1 VGTGQHLRSA
11 DPLQSLRWRL
21 RDHLVAAEI
30 DRAVK
35 AGCAKL
41 TNDPTHDRVGRPCSA
56 VPAAGARSNGT
67 TPRPQIALFRSANE
81 LRGIEI
87 DGGSQVDLR

>member
-1 VGTGQHLRSA
+1 MKHFNCIALGLGLASRRVDQRYRSC
-11 DPLQSLRWRL
+11 RRRL
-21 RDHLVAAEI
+21 VR
-30 DRAVK
+30 R
-35 AGCAKL
+35 C
-41 TNDPTHDRVGRPCSA
+41 RRQW
-56 VPAAGARSNGT
+56 ARSNET